1 MVTTGCIFVQQLF
14 GHRVS
19 DYTGRI
25 IKVALETFHADKMW
39 IVVPFCFFAA
49 LQAFKQIQDVKRANR
64 AIFLQQLEDQANF
77 YGRLWSRM
85 LISRQMFEDFSAME
99 GYKYPEDFVL
109 LGEAINEDRQSDL
122 AQRYRYLMKDVLG
135 PIQQECLELIMNKR
149 LLFTHNSRLAEYLL
163 EYMLMAS
170 SYKVI
175 FSRWNSGD
183 FSIHFSSNRFPPE
196 LIEHIHMEYT

>member
-1 MVTTGCIFVQQLF
+1 
-14 GHRVS
+14 
-19 DYTGRI
+19 
-25 IKVALETFHADKMW
+25 MW
-39 IVVPFCFFAA
+39 IVVPLCFFAA
-49 LQAFKQIQDVKRANR
+49 LQAFKQIQDIKRANR
-64 AIFLQQLEDQANF
+64 AIEMGQLEDQANL

-85 LISRQMFEDFSAME
+85 LVSRQMFEDFSAME

-109 LGEAINEDRQSDL
+109 LTETIDENRRSDL

-149 LLFTHNSRLAEYLL
+149 LLFTHNNILAEYLL

-175 FSRWNSGD
+175 FSRWDSGD
-183 FSIHFSSNRFPPE
+183 FLIHFSSTRFPPE
-196 LIEHIHMEYT
+196 LIDHIHMEYT